1 MARARKRHVQV
12 EIEFTK
18 RGGRRPG
25 AGRKRKCGRR
35 RVPHTRRPDH
45 CPRHPSHIT
54 LRVLDEVGRL
64 RRRDAFKVCRRVM
77 IEQAVKRT
85 DFRVV
90 HLSIQGNHI
99 HMVCEADSRIAL
111 SRGTAGF
118 KISAAKKLNKVRGR
132 SGEVFADRYH
142 EEPLTTP
149 AQVRNCLAYVMNNWR
164 RHGEDR
170 DATSRVDPYST
181 GMWFT
186 GWAEMQFTVPDGLE
200 VLPSTPART
209 WLLNGGWQKCGRPI
223 SLYEVPGPRRP

>member
-1 MARARKRHVQV
+1 MLEQAA
-12 EIEFTK
+12 K
-18 RGGRRPG
+18 RG
-25 AGRKRKCGRR
+25 
-35 RVPHTRRPDH
+35 
-45 CPRHPSHIT
+45 
-54 LRVLDEVGRL
+54 
-64 RRRDAFKVCRRVM
+64 
-77 IEQAVKRT
+77 
-85 DFRVV
+85 DFRIVQ
-90 HLSIQGNHI
+90 LSIQGNHI

-111 SRGTAGF
+111 SRGMAGF

-186 GWAEMQFTVPDGLE
+186 GWAEMQFTVPDALE

-209 WLLNGGWQKCGRPI
+209 WLLNGGWQKCGR
-223 SLYEVPGPRRP
+223 

>member
-1 MARARKRHVQV
+1 MARVRRRHVQV
-12 EIEFTK
+12 EIEFRQ

-25 AGRKRKCGRR
+25 AGRKRRSARR
-35 RVPHTRRPDH
+35 RVPHTPRPAH
-45 CPRHPSHIT
+45 CARHPSHIT
-54 LRVLDEVGRL
+54 LRVLEEVGRL

-77 IEQAVKRT
+77 LAQAAKRT

-99 HMVCEADSRIAL
+99 HMVCEADSRLAL
-111 SRGTAGF
+111 TRGMQGF
-118 KISAAKKLNKVRGR
+118 KISAAKRLNDVRGR

-142 EEPLTTP
+142 EQPLTTP

-170 DATSRVDPYST
+170 GALTRLDPYST

-186 GWAEMQFTVPDGLE
+186 GWAEAQFTVPDHLE
-200 VLPSTPART
+200 VLPSTAPRT
-209 WLLNGGWQKCGRPI
+209 WLLADGWRRAGRPI
-223 SLYEVPGPRRP
+223 SLYEVPGATRP